1 MKWNGTTNKI
11 KTTGGVKTAVLNQI
25 KMDIKEIQKALD
37 TMDQISFVI
46 KSAENKMRYLDESR
60 KNLIGHF
67 PNLVKTY
74 SHRIIILEMSI
85 ERLNQRLKRQAE
97 QIYKW

>member
-1 MKWNGTTNKI
+1 MET
-11 KTTGGVKTAVLNQI
+11 
-25 KMDIKEIQKALD
+25 KELQKAID

-46 KSAENKMRYLDESR
+46 KSAKNKMRYLDESR
-60 KNLIGHF
+60 KNLIGYF
-67 PNLVKTY
+67 PELVKTY
-74 SHRIIILEMSI
+74 SHKIIIMQMSI

>member
-1 MKWNGTTNKI
+1 METKELQKI
-11 KTTGGVKTAVLNQI
+11 I
-25 KMDIKEIQKALD
+25 D

-46 KSAENKMRYLDESR
+46 KSAENKMRYLQESK
-60 KNLIGHF
+60 KNLNGHF

-74 SHRIIILEMSI
+74 SHKIVIMQMSI

-97 QIYKW
+97 NIKNLANK

>member
-1 MKWNGTTNKI
+1 METKELQKI
-11 KTTGGVKTAVLNQI
+11 I
-25 KMDIKEIQKALD
+25 D

-60 KNLIGHF
+60 KNLIGYF
-67 PNLVKTY
+67 PELVKTY
-74 SHRIIILEMSI
+74 SHKIVIMQMSI

-97 QIYKW
+97 NIKNLANK

>member
-1 MKWNGTTNKI
+1 MET
-11 KTTGGVKTAVLNQI
+11 
-25 KMDIKEIQKALD
+25 KETQKAID
-37 TMDQISFVI
+37 TMDQILFVL
-46 KSAENKMRYLDESR
+46 KSAENKMRYLQESK
-60 KNLIGHF
+60 KNLNGHF

-85 ERLNQRLKRQAE
+85 KRLNQRLKRQAE

>member
-1 MKWNGTTNKI
+1 METKELQKI
-11 KTTGGVKTAVLNQI
+11 I
-25 KMDIKEIQKALD
+25 D
-37 TMDQISFVI
+37 TMESISWVL